1 MLGPF
6 LTRLGRE
13 HANDTFR
20 LHAPRRHEFHCRKG
34 SPGSFLLYSQ
44 LGIQADGLV
53 LRTSSWLVPSWKML
67 ILGPKRR
74 VRSYPLPPSLS
85 VSPATA
91 HSFLFVSRLSQRVPF
106 FSFSS
111 PFYLHSHQS
120 PQFWIPLVVSSHS
133 IGAYLKTKWPI
144 SGARPMWP

>member
-6 LTRLGRE
+6 LTRIGRE

-34 SPGSFLLYSQ
+34 SPRSLLLYSQ

-74 VRSYPLPPSLS
+74 VRVVTPFHLVCPSHHRQR
-85 VSPATA
+85 TA
-91 HSFLFVSRLSQRVPF
+91 FCFSR
-106 FSFSS
+106 
-111 PFYLHSHQS
+111 
-120 PQFWIPLVVSSHS
+120 
-133 IGAYLKTKWPI
+133 T
-144 SGARPMWP
+144 